1 MGKHFWMKHLD
12 SQLQDKQPGCMSGL
26 VHVLDY
32 HLWRSNVRKMIR
44 HRKYDEGRE
53 THDHKYCDA
62 EQRLEE
68 IETPYLRGKRPRAN
82 KKRSLKSRLKR
93 FITDEE
99 SQGVAFKS
107 KNLER
112 TYSIHHLE
120 SLDKLRSD
128 WKHPIIFFPRNVE
141 NRGDEIQTKAAAS
154 EEGTEDVLEIFKV
167 DKELLIK
174 HLDHSDKAVINF
186 SRSALGLNTEES
198 KKFGKSRSFPVA
210 ELSRGIKMLKPMTLE
225 SKQREVWSNRAPLL
239 NGVLGEKEITIEPKN
254 AMDEKLDENVR
265 KNSHSRSSSLNE
277 SLDKYARLFENSF
290 PADAMLNAS
299 KSLRL
304 TNEYAHAPV
313 YFQRIRSASLVDSY
327 YSNSN
332 FEVFGEDSSGND
344 SVVTV
349 KDSENL
355 SCLQETE
362 CHAAQFPICEGSE
375 NESNIQTR
383 QPLEKDETIECP
395 KKKKNY
401 NSPDSYYARQLL
413 DTSGIEVDPTEMTWH
428 SSDQPLGPQL
438 FEQVETRWPQ
448 EQEELN
454 GLPDFNGCWHHKMV
468 FDLVN
473 EVLIELYDVSLPY
486 YPKAL
491 SSSCYVRPFPLR
503 DRIVDDVIKT
513 VGSFLNLKPDEME
526 SYDLIVGRDFGR
538 DRMWMNLQV
547 ETECVALDIE
557 DMIFDE
563 MLDDVIFS

>member
-12 SQLQDKQPGCMSGL
+12 SQSQDKQPGCMSGL

-32 HLWRSNVRKMIR
+32 HLWHSNVRKMIR
-44 HRKYDEGRE
+44 HRKYDE
-53 THDHKYCDA
+53 THDRKYCDA
-62 EQRLEE
+62 EQLLEE
-68 IETPYLRGKRPRAN
+68 IETPHLRGRRPRAN
-82 KKRSLKSRLKR
+82 KKRSLRSRLKR
-93 FITDEE
+93 FITDED

-141 NRGDEIQTKAAAS
+141 NRDEEIQTKAAAS
-154 EEGTEDVLEIFKV
+154 EEGSEDVVEIFKV
-167 DKELLIK
+167 DKELLIR
-174 HLDHSDKAVINF
+174 HLEHSDKAVFNF
-186 SRSALGLNTEES
+186 SRSALGLNSEES
-198 KKFGKSRSFPVA
+198 QKFSKSRSFPVA
-210 ELSRGIKMLKPMTLE
+210 ELSRGIKMLKPVTLE
-225 SKQREVWSNRAPLL
+225 SKQTEVWSNRAPLL

-254 AMDEKLDENVR
+254 GMDEKLNENVR
-265 KNSHSRSSSLNE
+265 KNSHIRSSSLNE

-290 PADAMLNAS
+290 PADAKLNAS

-304 TNEYAHAPV
+304 TSEYVHAPV
-313 YFQRIRSASLVDSY
+313 YFRRIRSASLVDSY

-332 FEVFGEDSSGND
+332 FDVFGEDSLGND

-355 SCLQETE
+355 SCLQETA
-362 CHAAQFPICEGSE
+362 CHAAEFPICEGSE

-395 KKKKNY
+395 KNKKNY

-413 DTSGIEVDPTEMTWH
+413 DISGIEVDPTEMTWH
-428 SSDQPLGPQL
+428 ASDQPLGPQL
-438 FEQVETRWPQ
+438 FEQVETRWAHG
-448 EQEELN
+448 QEELN

-503 DRIVDDVIKT
+503 DRIIDDVIKT